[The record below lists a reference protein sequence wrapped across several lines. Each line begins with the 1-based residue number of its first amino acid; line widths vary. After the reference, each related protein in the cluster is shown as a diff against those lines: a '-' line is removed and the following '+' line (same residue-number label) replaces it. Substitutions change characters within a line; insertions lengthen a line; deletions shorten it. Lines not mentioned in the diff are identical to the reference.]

1 MTTRVR
7 SIFLSDIHLGTPACQ
22 ADRLL
27 DFLKTYDSDWLFLA
41 GDILDFWAMRRRGVY
56 WSAAQNTV
64 LQKILK
70 RARHHVNVIFV
81 PFSGLVGNDP
91 VSLISVTS
99 AFTLPLT
106 RNSEPPPTW

>member
-27 DFLKTYDSDWLFLA
+27 DFLKAYDSDWLFLV

-56 WSAAQNTV
+56 C
-64 LQKILK
+64 
-70 RARHHVNVIFV
+70 
-81 PFSGLVGNDP
+81 LVGWQK
-91 VSLISVTS
+91 S
-99 AFTLPLT
+99 AG
-106 RNSEPPPTW
+106 